1 MARSD
6 RATGHDRATWHGVA
20 VPRGVGTA
28 RLGCFPWP
36 ISVLARLARAS
47 GHDRA
52 TPVPRRDLK
61 VLSGLFQG
69 EAVFIQFFYSQ
80 NALRRFLGFN
90 TIFHTFGLRF

>member
-6 RATGHDRATWHGVA
+6 RATWHDRATWNDRATWHGVA

-61 VLSGLFQG
+61 VLPGLFQG
-69 EAVFIQFFYSQ
+69 EAVFTPFFSFQ
-80 NALRRFLGFN
+80 TWVLGDS
-90 TIFHTFGLRF
+90 

>member
-1 MARSD
+1 MARS
-6 RATGHDRATWHGVA
+6 DRATWHGVA

-61 VLSGLFQG
+61 VLPRLFQWDG
-69 EAVFIQFFYSQ
+69 DFISVFSFQ
-80 NALRRFLGFN
+80 NFFLGDF
-90 TIFHTFGLRF
+90 